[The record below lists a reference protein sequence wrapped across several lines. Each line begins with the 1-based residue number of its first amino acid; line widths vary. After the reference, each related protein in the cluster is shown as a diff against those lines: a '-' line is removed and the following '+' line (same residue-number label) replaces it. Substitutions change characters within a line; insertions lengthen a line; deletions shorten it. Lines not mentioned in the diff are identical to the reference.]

1 MLKTELKSEGRVSFA
16 VIIGPTSELVLQIHE
31 QVRKFCDRYQYGCIK
46 LYERI
51 SSSYLQRE
59 HDSRCDILV
68 TTSGRLNEFLFKEYV
83 HPNKL
88 RYVVLDEVD
97 RLKKFN
103 FANNIINILESLSCV
118 HTNVK
123 AKFTIFFN
131 ILTRGTT
138 IFP

>member
-1 MLKTELKSEGRVSFA
+1 MSRTDRKSRGRVPFA
-16 VIIGPTSELVLQIHE
+16 PINALTREIVLQIHE

-68 TTSGRLNEFLFKEYV
+68 ITPERLNEFIFKGYV
-83 HPNKL
+83 HPKKL

-97 RLKKFN
+97 R
-103 FANNIINILESLSCV
+103 
-118 HTNVK
+118 
-123 AKFTIFFN
+123 
-131 ILTRGTT
+131 
-138 IFP
+138 